1 MFKRGGVLSGPGIAL
16 ALAAILGGLL
26 LGGCA
31 AGNDGL
37 AVGDPAPA
45 FDLPSTSGARVAL
58 SDFEGR
64 PVLLFFHM
72 AVG

>member
-1 MFKRGGVLSGPGIAL
+1 MFKRGGALAWPGMAF
-16 ALAAILGGLL
+16 ALAAILSGLV

-31 AGNDGL
+31 AGDDGL

>member
-1 MFKRGGVLSGPGIAL
+1 MSKRGGVLTGPGIAL
-16 ALAAILGGLL
+16 ALAAILGGLV

-31 AGNDGL
+31 SGDDGL

>member
-1 MFKRGGVLSGPGIAL
+1 MFKRGGALAWPGIAL
-16 ALAAILGGLL
+16 ALAAILGGLV

-31 AGNDGL
+31 AGDGGL

-45 FDLPSTSGARVAL
+45 FELPSTTGENVGL
-58 SDFEGR
+58 SDYQGR